1 MSKLAAYLKTFAEQG
16 VKRSRKNPRI
26 RPRAK
31 TKLFIIRQPTP
42 VDPVEEKL
50 LKQWW
55 TDYRLQYD
63 AVMDLFAYE
72 LRTKEVELAATIQS
86 DFEGERERRSSLNQL
101 WNQETRTQSINHLQ
115 TLLGTLVES
124 QDKRLLEFKQSV
136 VDDNSEEMNRLE
148 AVAALAPNMIT
159 RDNIDQKVD
168 EILNADVVDYNFM
181 IDFKGHIIG
190 GSQPIQGSV
199 QEAPSEKTEGN
210 VTDVEAPPTD
220 VSSVE
225 V

>member
-16 VKRSRKNPRI
+16 VTRSRKNPRI
-26 RPRAK
+26 P
-31 TKLFIIRQPTP
+31 KLFIIRQPTP
-42 VDPVEEKL
+42 VDPIEEKL

-86 DFEGERERRSSLNQL
+86 DFEGERERRSTLNQL

-115 TLLGTLVES
+115 ALLGTLVES
-124 QDKRLLEFKQSV
+124 QDKRLLEFKQAV
-136 VDDNSEEMNRLE
+136 VDDSSKEMNRLE

-168 EILNADVVDYNFM
+168 EILNADVVDYNFL
-181 IDFKGHIIG
+181 IDFKGHIVR

-199 QEAPSEKTEGN
+199 REALSEKTESN
-210 VTDVEAPPTD
+210 VTDVETPPTD
-220 VSSVE
+220 VNSVE